1 VGGGRLELS
10 SSLAGAARPL
20 GFAVVA
26 AAAIAVVCL
35 LERGAPAGF
44 VAAYRATV
52 RRFWRLVFG
61 QLLANVLVIA
71 LMVTVIGIPI
81 AIWKYIGWQF
91 VQQEILFEDKSIRAA
106 FRGSSAVVRGRWWR
120 TLRVAGFF
128 WLISLIAGPVLG
140 FVLIF
145 ANVSLTWVNVV
156 GSLVFALLVPY
167 VAIGRTLLYLD
178 LSARAEQKGAI
189 PWRWRLRRWLRTRTS
204 GVERPSES
212 G

>member
-1 VGGGRLELS
+1 
-10 SSLAGAARPL
+10 
-20 GFAVVA
+20 
-26 AAAIAVVCL
+26 
-35 LERGAPAGF
+35 
-44 VAAYRATV
+44 
-52 RRFWRLVFG
+52 
-61 QLLANVLVIA
+61 
-71 LMVTVIGIPI
+71 
-81 AIWKYIGWQF
+81 
-91 VQQEILFEDKSIRAA
+91 
-106 FRGSSAVVRGRWWR
+106 VVRGRWWR

-178 LSARAEQKGAI
+178 LSARAEQKAAI
-189 PWRWRLRRWLRTRTS
+189 PWRSRLRHWLRTRTT